1 MVLVIGSGAGG
12 AILALE
18 LRKAN
23 IPVTIIEKGPLV
35 ESKDAFNYYD
45 EPVNGMDLLTTT
57 CVGGNTI
64 VSAGNAVRYT
74 GDMFE
79 KFGIDLT
86 CEYDEL
92 EKELNVHPLDDS
104 HIGKGTQLFLDSA
117 EELGLNPIKMP
128 KFIYEDKCIQCG
140 RCAYGCPNNAKW
152 TAADFTKE
160 AVKKGAK
167 LICDRE
173 VTNLIVEDNKI
184 KAIETT
190 SKDGKIEIIEDD
202 LVILA
207 SGAVSDARLLQKIGI
222 PAGEQFSTDPF
233 VTVACVKK
241 GIGFNKEVTMAGLV
255 KGEHFVLSPHYSAK
269 YLDDCTTGDIKVE
282 DLMGIMVKIPDE
294 SLGYVNENEIVKIN
308 SIRDVQYIAEGVATA
323 GAILQNAGAESIFV
337 STVLRSAHP
346 GSTAPIGRIVDKNL
360 KTDVDGLYVSDGSVL
375 PEAPGIPPILTILAL
390 SKRLSKHLIEN
401 LL

>member
-12 AILALE
+12 GILAME
-18 LRKAN
+18 LAKAD

-35 ESKDAFNYYD
+35 ESKDAYNYYD
-45 EPVNGMDLLTTT
+45 APVEGMDLLTTT

-74 GDMFE
+74 GKMFE
-79 KFGIDLT
+79 NFGIDLT
-86 CEYDEL
+86 NEYDEL
-92 EKELNVHPLDDS
+92 EELLNVHPLDDT
-104 HIGKGTQLFLDSA
+104 HIGRGTKLFLDSA

-160 AVKKGAK
+160 AVKYGAQ
-167 LICDRE
+167 LITDTA
-173 VTNLIVEDNKI
+173 VTNLILEDNQI
-184 KAIETT
+184 KAVETT
-190 SKDGKIEIIEDD
+190 TKEGHVEIIEDD
-202 LVILA
+202 LIILA
-207 SGAVSDARLLQKIGI
+207 AGAVSDARLLLKIGI
-222 PAGEQFSTDPF
+222 PAGKQFSTDPF

-241 GIGFNKEVTMAGLV
+241 DIGFNREVTMAGLV

-269 YLDDCTTGDIKVE
+269 YLDDCDIDNINAE
-282 DLMGIMVKIPDE
+282 DLIGIMVKIPDE
-294 SLGYVNENEIVKIN
+294 SLGYVNEDEVVKIN

-323 GAILQNAGAESIFV
+323 GAILQNAGAETIFT
-337 STVLRSAHP
+337 STFLRSAHP
-346 GSTAPIGRIVDKNL
+346 GSTAPIGSIVDKNL
-360 KTDVDGLYVSDGSVL
+360 KTGVDGLYVCDGSVF

-401 LL
+401 LS